1 MSIDK
6 MNLSQEFVIPEGEQE
21 VYDLIGKTI
30 RDARVAR
37 DISQKDIADA
47 LDIDVD
53 VIDAYENAEI
63 AVPVY
68 HFLEIAKFMKWPTEF
83 DEMQK
88 KIA

>member
-6 MNLSQEFVIPEGEQE
+6 TKLSQEFVIPEGEQE
-21 VYDLIGKTI
+21 IYDLIGKTI
-30 RDARVAR
+30 CDARAAR
-37 DISQKDIADA
+37 NITQQEIADA

-53 VIDAYENAEI
+53 VVVAYENAEI

-68 HFLEIAKFMKWPTEF
+68 HFLEIAKYMKWPKEF

>member
-1 MSIDK
+1 M
-6 MNLSQEFVIPEGEQE
+6 SQEFVIPEGEQE

>member
-6 MNLSQEFVIPEGEQE
+6 INLSQEFVIPEGEQE

-37 DISQKDIADA
+37 NISKKDIADV
-47 LDIDVD
+47 LELDVD

-63 AVPVY
+63 AVPLY
-68 HFLEIAKFMKWPTEF
+68 HFLEIAKFMKWPPEF

-88 KIA
+88 KFA

>member
-6 MNLSQEFVIPEGEQE
+6 TKMEHEFIIPEGEQE
-21 VYDLIGKTI
+21 IYEIIGNTI
-30 RDARVAR
+30 RDARDARNLTQQEVA
-37 DISQKDIADA
+37 
-47 LDIDVD
+47 DVLGIG
-53 VIDAYENAEI
+53 VEVLDAYENAEI

-68 HFLEIAKFMKWPTEF
+68 HFLEIAKYMKWPPEF

>member
-6 MNLSQEFVIPEGEQE
+6 TKLDNEFIIPEGEQE
-21 VYDLIGKTI
+21 IYDFIGKTI

-37 DISQKDIADA
+37 NISQQEIADA
-47 LDIDVD
+47 LEIDIEV
-53 VIDAYENAEI
+53 VNAYENAEI

-68 HFLEIAKFMKWPTEF
+68 HFLEIAKYMKWPPEF

>member
-6 MNLSQEFVIPEGEQE
+6 INLSQEFVIPEGEQE

>member
-1 MSIDK
+1 